1 MAVLGIKPNEGDSY
15 FVIYLK
21 YLWIF
26 VFVFFLFT
34 INLLAVSIS
43 FQCNKKAKSLAY
55 RIGSAIFAFF
65 FGIVYIALN
74 YFSYRISILKARC
87 QFKKDDNPFSFPFS
101 RQPVPS
107 HNAG

>member
-74 YFSYRISILKARC
+74 YYS
-87 QFKKDDNPFSFPFS
+87 FKVGVLEQYCDFNTDVQPFKF
-101 RQPVPS
+101 
-107 HNAG
+107 N